1 MFLAG
6 IHGVHD
12 DSSINHFR
20 PTPIRP
26 YNAPSF
32 GANTLRLRAALRP
45 TVRVTFMTM
54 AKRRWMKRKRRRT
67 MTVAF
72 TSQSRN
78 WRMSAGTC
86 RKPSR
91 RSRSRNF
98 HVHHQ
103 KNPKQT
109 MEEIPRVRIW
119 QAFPSLAREIASAQ
133 QLCPV
138 QSTRSEAAHRRRQKW
153 SQERFI

>member
-20 PTPIRP
+20 PTLIRP

-72 TSQSRN
+72 TSESRN

-91 RSRSRNF
+91 RSRF
-98 HVHHQ
+98 HATFTCTTKKTP
-103 KNPKQT
+103 KNNGGNSKSPD
-109 MEEIPRVRIW
+109 
-119 QAFPSLAREIASAQ
+119 LAGVSQ
-133 QLCPV
+133 S
-138 QSTRSEAAHRRRQKW
+138 STRNCKRSTTLSSSVNSVR
-153 SQERFI
+153 SST